1 MSAIEEAIMD
11 PLILT
16 IVTRAIERLLV
27 VLAGGLAIYLG
38 YRLFIAMPNAERG
51 SGKVNLPGGISIF
64 LSRVGPGVF
73 FSLFGAI
80 VIGLSLQFGVSFND
94 AAHTLVMADN
104 PSPAAQ
110 RSYSGIA
117 SASVPELAAIQV
129 DSDIEPYER
138 DRVVAVV
145 AALNRVESALPTSL
159 PPTDRINLRYAL
171 RDARTRLL
179 ISVWDPAW
187 GDVTAFRGW
196 IDENEPDP
204 PPGPISAAVRLYR
217 EGRVAANP

>member
-1 MSAIEEAIMD
+1 MD

-51 SGKVNLPGGISIF
+51 SGKVNLPGGVSIF

-73 FSLFGAI
+73 FSLFGAV
-80 VIGLSLQFGVSFND
+80 VIGLALQFGVSFND
-94 AAHTLVMADN
+94 AAHMLVMADN
-104 PSPAAQ
+104 SSPAAQ

-117 SASVPELAAIQV
+117 SASVPELAEVQV
-129 DSDIEPYER
+129 YREPEPYER

-145 AALNRVESALPTSL
+145 AALNRAEAALPADLS
-159 PPTDRINLRYAL
+159 PTDRINLKYAL
-171 RDARTRLL
+171 RDARWRLL
-179 ISVWDPAW
+179 ISIWDPAW
-187 GDVTAFRGW
+187 GDAEAFRAW
-196 IDENEPDP
+196 IDESEPDP
-204 PPGPISAAVRLYR
+204 PPTPIAAAVRLYR
-217 EGRVAANP
+217 DGRAAANP

>member
-1 MSAIEEAIMD
+1 MD

-16 IVTRAIERLLV
+16 IVIRGIERLLV

-51 SGKVNLPGGISIF
+51 SGKVNLPGGVSIF

-94 AAHTLVMADN
+94 AAHTLVMADG
-104 PSPAAQ
+104 PAREAQ
-110 RSYSGIA
+110 RSFSGIA
-117 SASVPELAAIQV
+117 GAPVPELAAIQAGRDV
-129 DSDIEPYER
+129 EPYER

-145 AALNRVESALPTSL
+145 AALNRAEAALPAGL
-159 PPTDRINLRYAL
+159 PPTDRINLKYAL
-171 RDARTRLL
+171 RDARGRLL

-187 GDVTAFRGW
+187 GDAAAFRAW
-196 IDENEPDP
+196 IEENEPDP
-204 PPGPISAAVRLYR
+204 PPAPIAAAVRLYR
-217 EGRVAANP
+217 DGRVAANP

>member
-1 MSAIEEAIMD
+1 MD

-51 SGKVNLPGGISIF
+51 SGKVDLPGGVSIF

-73 FSLFGAI
+73 FSLFGAV

-104 PSPAAQ
+104 PSNGGQ
-110 RSYSGIA
+110 RSFSGIA
-117 SASVPELAAIQV
+117 SAPAPELAAVRVHREV
-129 DSDIEPYER
+129 DPFER

-145 AALNRVESALPTSL
+145 AALNRVESALPANL
-159 PPTDRINLRYAL
+159 PPTDRINLQYAL
-171 RDARTRLL
+171 RDARERLL
-179 ISVWDPAW
+179 VSVWDPAW
-187 GDVTAFRGW
+187 GDVAAFREW
-196 IDENEPDP
+196 IKENEPDP
-204 PPGPISAAVRLYR
+204 PPAPISDAVRLFR
-217 EGRVAANP
+217 DGRLAANP

>member
-159 PPTDRINLRYAL
+159 SPTDRINLRYAL

>member
-1 MSAIEEAIMD
+1 
-11 PLILT
+11 
-16 IVTRAIERLLV
+16 
-27 VLAGGLAIYLG
+27 
-38 YRLFIAMPNAERG
+38 
-51 SGKVNLPGGISIF
+51 
-64 LSRVGPGVF
+64 
-73 FSLFGAI
+73 LFGAI

-117 SASVPELAAIQV
+117 NASVPELAAIQV